1 MVERICLSLPPEIT
15 VTIDAL
21 AMADGRSRS
30 AMAGRLLEGA
40 IRRLKNPAA
49 EETSLGSGGG
59 AGGFITQAAP
69 GGAATLTGTAAPPT
83 YFNEVE
89 MIQNEHTARQ
99 MAAREA
105 ERQAKADALARAKA
119 DTQAAR
125 KVAHSLEV
133 FKHRTPGGEGE

>member
-1 MVERICLSLPPEIT
+1 MTERLCLSTDSETI
-15 VTIDAL
+15 VAIDAL

-30 AMAGRLLEGA
+30 AMAGRLIAAA
-40 IRRLKNPAA
+40 IKQFINPAA
-49 EETSLGSGGG
+49 EISLGSGGG

-119 DTQAAR
+119 DTLAAQR
-125 KVAHSLEV
+125 SAYELDV
-133 FKHRTPGGEGE
+133 FKRRTPEGEGE